1 MRGAIRGHQRSLEV
15 IRGHQRSSEVIR
27 GYQTHEDMASLNDV
41 VRGAGIVRR
50 EKMPSFA
57 LVVFVVLHLVQ
68 PTRHSAVL
76 GTDAE
81 ELSHAARYGA
91 HGSERE
97 GSSACN

>member
-57 LVVFVVLHLVQ
+57 LVVFVILHLVQ
-68 PTRHSAVL
+68 PTRNSAVL
-76 GTDAE
+76 GADAE

-91 HGSERE
+91 HGSEGK